1 MLNFSQ
7 LLKCSD
13 KGMAT
18 MNDLSGKMDGV
29 HCLVSR
35 DAALAYTTAKAQME
49 MDYLDFIND
58 FDADIPLTENG
69 HHGIAV
75 SQHDA
80 RYGISA
86 KVCFDLANE
95 DIKIG

>member
-7 LLKCSD
+7 LLKCSY

-18 MNDLSGKMDGV
+18 VNDLSGKMDDV
-29 HCLVSR
+29 YCLVSR
-35 DAALAYTTAKAQME
+35 DAALAYTTAKGQME
-49 MDYLDFIND
+49 RDYLDFING
-58 FDADIPLTENG
+58 FDADIPLTENS
-69 HHGIAV
+69 HHGIDI
-75 SQHDA
+75 SQYDA